1 MAEARSG
8 TGSPNPA
15 PAERAAAQPGASAS
29 PVLRRAT
36 TADVPVLT
44 RMLARAFLDDPVALW
59 SCRPDALRAGTLE
72 HFHGARLRQLL
83 EHEDVWTTSELE
95 CAALW
100 APPERWKTTPRQD
113 LELLRGLLHPRLI
126 WRMPLPVIGLLNI
139 ERQHPEH
146 PPHWYLAV
154 LGTDPPAQGRGLGS
168 SVLGPVLER
177 CDADGVGAYL
187 ESSKERNIDFYARH
201 GFRVTSELRLPRGP
215 KVWPM
220 WRDPQPR

>member
-1 MAEARSG
+1 MRD
-8 TGSPNPA
+8 PHPA
-15 PAERAAAQPGASAS
+15 PSEPATAQPSARAS
-29 PVLRRAT
+29 PVLRRAR
-36 TADVPVLT
+36 ASDVPVLT

-59 SCRPDALRAGTLE
+59 SCRPDALRAGVLE
-72 HFHGARLRQLL
+72 GFHGARLRALL
-83 EHEDVWTTSELE
+83 AHEEVWTTSELE

-100 APPERWKTTPRQD
+100 APPEHWKTTPRQD

-126 WRMPLPVIGLLNI
+126 WRMPLPVLGLLGV
-139 ERQHPEH
+139 ERQHPKQ

-201 GFRVTSELRLPRGP
+201 GFHVTGELRLPRGP
-215 KVWPM
+215 NVWPM
-220 WRDPQPR
+220 WRDPQPG